1 MIYKKQRDELWTVEP
16 CEPSS
21 RREERVSFTFTSL
34 AIPQVILIEAKAFS
48 DERGF
53 FIESYK
59 RSEFVNG
66 GITCTF
72 VQDNRSHSLYRTL
85 RGLHYQK
92 NPAAQAKLVSVVRGE
107 IFDVAVDI
115 RKGSPTYGQS
125 VSAILSEQNHQLLY
139 IPEGFAHGFQVLSE
153 AADVSYKVSAEY
165 SPADERGILWS
176 DPFLS
181 INWPVADPLT
191 SARDARLPNLK
202 YAENNFEY
210 KK

>member
-1 MIYKKQRDELWTVEP
+1 
-16 CEPSS
+16 
-21 RREERVSFTFTSL
+21 VSFIFTSL
-34 AIPQVILIEAKAFS
+34 AIPQVILIEPKVFT

-59 RSEFVNG
+59 RSEFVSH
-66 GITCTF
+66 GIACTF

-92 NPAAQAKLVSVVRGE
+92 NPAAQGKLISVIRGE

-125 VSAILSEQNHQLLY
+125 VSAILSDQNYHLLY

-153 AADVSYKVSAEY
+153 AADVVYKVTTQY
-165 SPADERGILWS
+165 SPDDERGILWNDS
-176 DPFLS
+176 FLE
-181 INWPVADPLT
+181 INWPIANPLI
-191 SARDARLPNLK
+191 SARDARLPNLQ

>member
-1 MIYKKQRDELWTVEP
+1 M
-16 CEPSS
+16 
-21 RREERVSFTFTSL
+21 SFTFTSL
-34 AIPQVILIEAKAFS
+34 AIPQVILIEAKVFT

-85 RGLHYQK
+85 RGLHYQQ
-92 NPAAQAKLVSVVRGE
+92 NPAAQGKLVSAIRGE

-125 VSAILSEQNHQLLY
+125 VSAILSEQNCRLLY

-153 AADVSYKVSAEY
+153 DAGVVYKVTAEY
-165 SPADERGILWS
+165 SPNDERGILWS
-176 DPFLS
+176 DPFLK
-181 INWPVADPLT
+181 INWPRANPLI

-202 YAENNFEY
+202 DAENNFEY
-210 KK
+210 RT

>member
-1 MIYKKQRDELWTVEP
+1 MGKYKN
-16 CEPSS
+16 EPSCRGS
-21 RREERVSFTFTSL
+21 KPTNAGGGKLCLLHLRVS
-34 AIPQVILIEAKAFS
+34 QVVLIEAKAFA

-53 FIESYK
+53 FVESYK

-92 NPAAQAKLVSVVRGE
+92 NPAAQGKLVSVIRGE

-125 VSAILSEQNHQLLY
+125 VSAILSEQNYRLLY

-153 AADVSYKVSAEY
+153 DAGVVYKVTAEY
-165 SPADERGILWS
+165 SPNDERGIHWNDPSLRILW
-176 DPFLS
+176 P
-181 INWPVADPLT
+181 IPDPLI
-191 SARDARLPNLK
+191 SPRDVRLPNLRD
-202 YAENNFEY
+202 AENNFEY
-210 KK
+210 RT